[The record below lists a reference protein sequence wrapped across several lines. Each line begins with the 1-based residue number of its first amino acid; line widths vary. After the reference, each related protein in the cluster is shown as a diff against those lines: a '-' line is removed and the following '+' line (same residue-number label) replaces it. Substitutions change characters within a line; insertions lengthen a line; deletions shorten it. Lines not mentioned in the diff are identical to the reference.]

1 LLLSIEAPI
10 SSLKMFRKLLFAA
23 CVTLLL
29 SSFANAQT
37 SNPTA
42 RKFDEFGDIL
52 VSDLIARL
60 DNLGVTLMNEPD
72 AKVFVIVYRTR
83 RDLPG
88 LNSRYAHYMKI
99 YLTQHRVP
107 ADRVVIVDGGVAS
120 CLWQELWIVYPGSA
134 PKPREDAFG
143 NDYRPEVYKF
153 DEHYY
158 EFESDAFDGTS
169 YVPVPPENLV
179 DYLEAY
185 GETLLKDRKST
196 AYLISFWDAKRGKQG
211 GAQRILAKERQ
222 FLIKEFRIS
231 PSRIKTMV
239 GGPAANRKVELWI
252 AQPGYRPVIT
262 SYRATRPGPQD

>member
-1 LLLSIEAPI
+1 
-10 SSLKMFRKLLFAA
+10 MFRKFLFTV

-37 SNPTA
+37 SNSTA

-60 DNLGVTLMNEPD
+60 DNFRVTLMNEPT
-72 AKVFVIVYRTR
+72 AKAFVIVYRTR

-88 LNSRYAHYMKI
+88 LNSRYAHYMKS
-99 YLTQHRVP
+99 YLVQHGVV

-120 CLWQELWIVYPGSA
+120 CLWQELWIVYPGAA
-134 PKPREDAFG
+134 PKPREDAYG

-158 EFESDAFDGTS
+158 EFENDAFDGNS
-169 YVPVPPENLV
+169 YVPVPPEGLIG
-179 DYLEAY
+179 YLEAY
-185 GETLLKDRKST
+185 GETLLKDRKSI
-196 AYLISFWDAKRGKQG
+196 AYLLAFWDADRGKQRN
-211 GAQRILAKERQ
+211 AQLILTKERQ
-222 FLIKEFRIS
+222 FLIKEFRIN

-239 GGPAANRKVELWI
+239 GGPAANRRVELWL
-252 AQPGYRPVIT
+252 AQPGYHPVIT
-262 SYRATRPGPQD
+262 SYRATRPNHNH